1 MDRLIKPL
9 NQISIGQIGR
19 VKKIFSTG
27 NLRRRMLDLGIVE
40 GTKIEA
46 LHNSPAGDPV
56 AYSIRGA
63 VIALRSE
70 DAQKIIVDT
79 NV

>member
-56 AYSIRGA
+56 A
-63 VIALRSE
+63 
-70 DAQKIIVDT
+70 
-79 NV
+79 